1 MPEGNSL
8 WFFVYNENQK
18 KTSYYRKKEVRER
31 MRHQELIEKMTLE
44 EKAAFLTGKNEWASR
59 GYAHLG
65 IDSIT
70 FADGPSGVRRQCGE
84 GDHLGLNPSLPATCF
99 PSSATVA
106 DSWNEKLE
114 EEVGE
119 ALGQEAALADVSV
132 LLAPGLNLKRNPLC
146 GRNFEYFSEDPYLS
160 GKMAAAMI
168 RGIQKVG
175 VSACAKHFAVNS
187 QEERRM
193 ALNAV
198 LDERTL
204 REMYLTGFEIA
215 VKEGKPGAVMSSYNE
230 VNGTYANENP
240 FLLKQIL
247 RKEWGFEGFV
257 VTDWGGGNDFTEGI
271 RNGSNLQMPGCGFDS
286 ARELIRALK
295 EGRITEQ
302 EIDERVDELLTAALT
317 FPKHSAEEKHKLEG
331 QKESLYQEHHR
342 LAGRA
347 AEESMVLLKN
357 EENILPLKA
366 ETRVALIGDFAFSPR
381 YQGAGSS
388 CVNAILVETAAEE
401 IRKTELVLA
410 GAERGYLRSGKVD
423 KKREAS
429 ALKLAGE
436 ADVVLF
442 FLGLGEQEET
452 EGTDRKSINIPQ
464 NQLSLLHKIA
474 RVNPAVVAVL
484 STGSVVGTW
493 WKKDCR
499 AILHTGLSGEA
510 GAGAVMKIL
519 TGAVNP
525 SGKLTESWIWS
536 YEDTP
541 SYPCYPAKDRTL
553 EYREGIFTGY
563 RYFEKNQ
570 IPVSFPFGFGL
581 SYTTFAYRDLQV
593 ADKGISLKVK
603 NTGTVD
609 GSEIVQMYVALPE
622 SKVSRPEK
630 ELKGFVKLHLKA
642 GEEKEVRIPF
652 DDKTFRFFNERSGSW
667 EQEEGTYQILAG
679 SSSQDIRLTGEISLP
694 GLQVIERGVQMTGE
708 TLAKAGEPEMLP
720 GAKEQTDSR
729 KQRRTLDRNDPLSDM
744 RYARNPLARL
754 IIRRMKGK
762 IDKAQEKGNTPD
774 LNTLFQYNMP
784 FRAIAKMTEG
794 MVSMKMVDGLLYFVN
809 GHSLKGLGTVISGF
823 LSNQKKNREYEKILC
838 ECKSSDRKEGE

>member
-8 WFFVYNENQK
+8 WLFVYNENQK

-59 GYAHLG
+59 GYAYLG

-70 FADGPSGVRRQCGE
+70 FADGPSGVRRQCGA

-99 PSSATVA
+99 PSSATMA

-215 VKEGKPGAVMSSYNE
+215 VKEGKSGAVMSSYNE

-317 FPKHSAEEKHKLEG
+317 FSKHSAEEKHKLEG

-366 ETRVALIGDFAFSPR
+366 GTRVALIGDFAFSPR

-410 GAERGYLRSGKVD
+410 GAERGYLRSGKMD
-423 KKREAS
+423 KKRETS

-694 GLQVIERGVQMTGE
+694 GLQVKESGVQMTGE
-708 TLAKAGEPEMLP
+708 TLAKACEPETLP

>member
-1 MPEGNSL
+1 
-8 WFFVYNENQK
+8 
-18 KTSYYRKKEVRER
+18 

-366 ETRVALIGDFAFSPR
+366 GTRVALIGDFAFSPR

-423 KKREAS
+423 KKRETC

-452 EGTDRKSINIPQ
+452 EGMDRKSINIPQ
-464 NQLSLLHKIA
+464 NQLSFLHKIA

-694 GLQVIERGVQMTGE
+694 GLQVKESGVQMTGE

-754 IIRRMKGK
+754 IAGSLKKKIEKAEKKGK
-762 IDKAQEKGNTPD
+762 QPD

-784 FRAIAKMTEG
+784 FRVIAKMTEG
-794 MVSMKMVDGLLYFVN
+794 MVDMKMVDGILLVVN
-809 GHSLKGLGTVISGF
+809 GRTLQGLSKVITGF
-823 LSNQKKNREYEKILC
+823 FKNRRANREYEETLERQAGEDNQK
-838 ECKSSDRKEGE
+838 KEGET

>member
-8 WFFVYNENQK
+8 WLFVYNENQK

-70 FADGPSGVRRQCGE
+70 FADGPSGVRRQCGA

-215 VKEGKPGAVMSSYNE
+215 VKEGKPGAVMSAYNE

-317 FPKHSAEEKHKLEG
+317 FPKHSAEEKHKLKG

-366 ETRVALIGDFAFSPR
+366 GTRVALIGDFAFSPR

-423 KKREAS
+423 KKRETC

-652 DDKTFRFFNERSGSW
+652 DDKTFRFFSERSGSW

-694 GLQVIERGVQMTGE
+694 GVQVKESGVQMTGE
-708 TLAKAGEPEMLP
+708 TLAKACEPETLP

-754 IIRRMKGK
+754 IAGSLKKKIEKAEKKGK
-762 IDKAQEKGNTPD
+762 QPD

-784 FRAIAKMTEG
+784 FRAIAKMTAG
-794 MVSMKMVDGLLYFVN
+794 MVSMDMVDGIVEAAN
-809 GHSLKGLGTVISGF
+809 GHFWKGMRDIAIGF
-823 LSNQKKNREYEKILC
+823 FRNIRENKE
-838 ECKSSDRKEGE
+838 DRKRLESEGD

>member
-1 MPEGNSL
+1 M
-8 WFFVYNENQK
+8 
-18 KTSYYRKKEVRER
+18 
-31 MRHQELIEKMTLE
+31 
-44 EKAAFLTGKNEWASR
+44 
-59 GYAHLG
+59 
-65 IDSIT
+65 
-70 FADGPSGVRRQCGE
+70 
-84 GDHLGLNPSLPATCF
+84 
-99 PSSATVA
+99 
-106 DSWNEKLE
+106 
-114 EEVGE
+114 
-119 ALGQEAALADVSV
+119 
-132 LLAPGLNLKRNPLC
+132 
-146 GRNFEYFSEDPYLS
+146 
-160 GKMAAAMI
+160 
-168 RGIQKVG
+168 
-175 VSACAKHFAVNS
+175 
-187 QEERRM
+187 
-193 ALNAV
+193 
-198 LDERTL
+198 
-204 REMYLTGFEIA
+204 
-215 VKEGKPGAVMSSYNE
+215 
-230 VNGTYANENP
+230 
-240 FLLKQIL
+240 KQIL

-317 FPKHSAEEKHKLEG
+317 FPKHSAEEKHTLEG

-366 ETRVALIGDFAFSPR
+366 GTRVALIGDFAFSPR

-423 KKREAS
+423 KKRETC

-519 TGAVNP
+519 TGSVNP

-581 SYTTFAYRDLQV
+581 SYTTFVYRDLQV

-609 GSEIVQMYVALPE
+609 GNEIVQMYVALPE

-694 GLQVIERGVQMTGE
+694 GLQVKESGVQMTGE

-754 IIRRMKGK
+754 IAGSLKKKIEKAEKKGK
-762 IDKAQEKGNTPD
+762 QPD

-794 MVSMKMVDGLLYFVN
+794 MVDMKMVDGILLVVN
-809 GHSLKGLGTVISGF
+809 GRTLQGLSKVITGF
-823 LSNQKKNREYEKILC
+823 FKNRRANREYEETLERQAGEDNQK
-838 ECKSSDRKEGE
+838 KEGET

>member
-1 MPEGNSL
+1 
-8 WFFVYNENQK
+8 
-18 KTSYYRKKEVRER
+18 
-31 MRHQELIEKMTLE
+31 
-44 EKAAFLTGKNEWASR
+44 
-59 GYAHLG
+59 
-65 IDSIT
+65 
-70 FADGPSGVRRQCGE
+70 
-84 GDHLGLNPSLPATCF
+84 
-99 PSSATVA
+99 
-106 DSWNEKLE
+106 
-114 EEVGE
+114 
-119 ALGQEAALADVSV
+119 
-132 LLAPGLNLKRNPLC
+132 
-146 GRNFEYFSEDPYLS
+146 
-160 GKMAAAMI
+160 
-168 RGIQKVG
+168 
-175 VSACAKHFAVNS
+175 
-187 QEERRM
+187 
-193 ALNAV
+193 
-198 LDERTL
+198 
-204 REMYLTGFEIA
+204 
-215 VKEGKPGAVMSSYNE
+215 MSSYNE

-366 ETRVALIGDFAFSPR
+366 GTRVALIGDFAFSPR

-423 KKREAS
+423 KKRETC

-694 GLQVIERGVQMTGE
+694 GLQVKESGVQMTGE
-708 TLAKAGEPEMLP
+708 TLANACEPETLP

-754 IIRRMKGK
+754 IAGSLKKKIEKAEKKGK
-762 IDKAQEKGNTPD
+762 QPD

-784 FRAIAKMTEG
+784 FRAIAKMTAG
-794 MVSMKMVDGLLYFVN
+794 MVSMDMVDGIVEAAN
-809 GHSLKGLGTVISGF
+809 GHFWKGMRDIAIGF
-823 LSNQKKNREYEKILC
+823 FRNIREN
-838 ECKSSDRKEGE
+838 KEDWKRLESEGD

>member
-366 ETRVALIGDFAFSPR
+366 GTRVALIGDFAFSPR

-388 CVNAILVETAAEE
+388 CVNAILGETAAEE

-423 KKREAS
+423 KKRETS

-474 RVNPAVVAVL
+474 RVNPAVVALL

-694 GLQVIERGVQMTGE
+694 GVQVKESGVQMTGE
-708 TLAKAGEPEMLP
+708 TLAKACEPETLP

-754 IIRRMKGK
+754 IAGSLKKKIEKAEKKGK
-762 IDKAQEKGNTPD
+762 QPD

-784 FRAIAKMTEG
+784 FRAIAKMTAG
-794 MVSMKMVDGLLYFVN
+794 MVSMDMVDGIVEAAN
-809 GHSLKGLGTVISGF
+809 GHFWKGMRDIAIGF
-823 LSNQKKNREYEKILC
+823 FRNIRENKE
-838 ECKSSDRKEGE
+838 DRKRLESEGD

>member
-8 WFFVYNENQK
+8 WLFVYNENQK

-59 GYAHLG
+59 GYAYLG

-70 FADGPSGVRRQCGE
+70 FADGPSGVRRQCGA

-215 VKEGKPGAVMSSYNE
+215 VKEGKPGAVMSAYNE

-247 RKEWGFEGFV
+247 RKEWDFEGFV
-257 VTDWGGGNDFTEGI
+257 VTDWGGGNDFTESI

-366 ETRVALIGDFAFSPR
+366 GTRVALIGDFAFSPR

-510 GAGAVMKIL
+510 GAGVVMKIL

-630 ELKGFVKLHLKA
+630 ELKGFVKLHLIA

-652 DDKTFRFFNERSGSW
+652 DDKTFRFFSERSGSW

-694 GLQVIERGVQMTGE
+694 GVQVKESGVQMTGE
-708 TLAKAGEPEMLP
+708 TLAKACEPETLP

>member
-1 MPEGNSL
+1 
-8 WFFVYNENQK
+8 
-18 KTSYYRKKEVRER
+18 
-31 MRHQELIEKMTLE
+31 
-44 EKAAFLTGKNEWASR
+44 
-59 GYAHLG
+59 
-65 IDSIT
+65 
-70 FADGPSGVRRQCGE
+70 
-84 GDHLGLNPSLPATCF
+84 
-99 PSSATVA
+99 
-106 DSWNEKLE
+106 
-114 EEVGE
+114 
-119 ALGQEAALADVSV
+119 
-132 LLAPGLNLKRNPLC
+132 
-146 GRNFEYFSEDPYLS
+146 
-160 GKMAAAMI
+160 
-168 RGIQKVG
+168 
-175 VSACAKHFAVNS
+175 
-187 QEERRM
+187 M

-215 VKEGKPGAVMSSYNE
+215 VKEGKPGAVMSAYNE

-247 RKEWGFEGFV
+247 RKEWDFEGFV

-286 ARELIRALK
+286 ARELIGALK

-302 EIDERVDELLTAALT
+302 EIDERVDELLTAALI
-317 FPKHSAEEKHKLEG
+317 FPKRSAEEKHKLEG
-331 QKESLYQEHHR
+331 QKERLYQEHHR

-366 ETRVALIGDFAFSPR
+366 GTKVALIGDFAFSPR

-423 KKREAS
+423 KKRESS

-442 FLGLGEQEET
+442 FFGLGEQEET

-474 RVNPAVVAVL
+474 KVNPAVVAVL

-510 GAGAVMKIL
+510 GAGAVMNIL
-519 TGAVNP
+519 TGMVNP

-541 SYPCYPAKDRTL
+541 SFPFYPAKDRTL

-630 ELKGFVKLHLKA
+630 ELKGFAKLFLKA

-667 EQEEGTYQILAG
+667 EQEEGTYRILAG

-694 GLQVIERGVQMTGE
+694 GVQLKEPAVQMTGE

-720 GAKEQTDSR
+720 GAEEQIDSR

-762 IDKAQEKGNTPD
+762 IDKAQEEGNTPD

-784 FRAIAKMTEG
+784 FRTIAKMTEG

>member
-70 FADGPSGVRRQCGE
+70 FADGPSGVRRQCGA

-366 ETRVALIGDFAFSPR
+366 GTRVALIGDFAFSPR

-442 FLGLGEQEET
+442 FLGLGKQEET

-519 TGAVNP
+519 TGSVNP

-609 GSEIVQMYVALPE
+609 GNEIVQMYVALPE

-694 GLQVIERGVQMTGE
+694 GLQVKESGVQMTGE
-708 TLAKAGEPEMLP
+708 TLANACEPEMLP

>member
-1 MPEGNSL
+1 M
-8 WFFVYNENQK
+8 
-18 KTSYYRKKEVRER
+18 
-31 MRHQELIEKMTLE
+31 
-44 EKAAFLTGKNEWASR
+44 
-59 GYAHLG
+59 
-65 IDSIT
+65 
-70 FADGPSGVRRQCGE
+70 
-84 GDHLGLNPSLPATCF
+84 
-99 PSSATVA
+99 
-106 DSWNEKLE
+106 
-114 EEVGE
+114 
-119 ALGQEAALADVSV
+119 
-132 LLAPGLNLKRNPLC
+132 
-146 GRNFEYFSEDPYLS
+146 
-160 GKMAAAMI
+160 
-168 RGIQKVG
+168 
-175 VSACAKHFAVNS
+175 
-187 QEERRM
+187 
-193 ALNAV
+193 
-198 LDERTL
+198 
-204 REMYLTGFEIA
+204 
-215 VKEGKPGAVMSSYNE
+215 
-230 VNGTYANENP
+230 
-240 FLLKQIL
+240 
-247 RKEWGFEGFV
+247 
-257 VTDWGGGNDFTEGI
+257 
-271 RNGSNLQMPGCGFDS
+271 
-286 ARELIRALK
+286 
-295 EGRITEQ
+295 
-302 EIDERVDELLTAALT
+302 
-317 FPKHSAEEKHKLEG
+317 
-331 QKESLYQEHHR
+331 
-342 LAGRA
+342 
-347 AEESMVLLKN
+347 
-357 EENILPLKA
+357 
-366 ETRVALIGDFAFSPR
+366 
-381 YQGAGSS
+381 
-388 CVNAILVETAAEE
+388 
-401 IRKTELVLA
+401 
-410 GAERGYLRSGKVD
+410 
-423 KKREAS
+423 
-429 ALKLAGE
+429 
-436 ADVVLF
+436 
-442 FLGLGEQEET
+442 
-452 EGTDRKSINIPQ
+452 
-464 NQLSLLHKIA
+464 
-474 RVNPAVVAVL
+474 
-484 STGSVVGTW
+484 
-493 WKKDCR
+493 
-499 AILHTGLSGEA
+499 
-510 GAGAVMKIL
+510 MKIL

-630 ELKGFVKLHLKA
+630 ELKGFVKLHLIA

-652 DDKTFRFFNERSGSW
+652 DDKTFRFFSERSGSW

-694 GLQVIERGVQMTGE
+694 GVQVKESGVQMTGE
-708 TLAKAGEPEMLP
+708 TLAKACEPETLP

>member
-366 ETRVALIGDFAFSPR
+366 GTRVALIGDFAFSPR

-423 KKREAS
+423 KKRETC

-452 EGTDRKSINIPQ
+452 EGMDRKSINIPQ

-474 RVNPAVVAVL
+474 RVNPAVVALL

-499 AILHTGLSGEA
+499 AILHTGLSGET

-694 GLQVIERGVQMTGE
+694 GLQVKESGVQMTGE
-708 TLAKAGEPEMLP
+708 TLANACEPETLP

-744 RYARNPLARL
+744 RYAINPLARL

>member
-99 PSSATVA
+99 PSSATMA

-215 VKEGKPGAVMSSYNE
+215 VKEGKPGAVMSAYNE

-347 AEESMVLLKN
+347 AEENMVLLKN

-366 ETRVALIGDFAFSPR
+366 GTRVALIGDFAFSPR

-423 KKREAS
+423 KKRETS

-474 RVNPAVVAVL
+474 RVNPAVVALL

-541 SYPCYPAKDRTL
+541 SYPCYPARDRTL

-609 GSEIVQMYVALPE
+609 GSEIVQMYVALTE

-652 DDKTFRFFNERSGSW
+652 DDKTFRFFSERSGSW

-694 GLQVIERGVQMTGE
+694 GVQVKESGVQMTGE
-708 TLAKAGEPEMLP
+708 TLAKACEPETLP

-754 IIRRMKGK
+754 IAGSLKKKIEKAEKKGK
-762 IDKAQEKGNTPD
+762 QPD

-784 FRAIAKMTEG
+784 FRAIAKMTAG
-794 MVSMKMVDGLLYFVN
+794 MVSMDMVDGIVEAAN
-809 GHSLKGLGTVISGF
+809 GHFWKGMRDIAIGF
-823 LSNQKKNREYEKILC
+823 FRNIRENKE
-838 ECKSSDRKEGE
+838 DRKRLESEGD

>member
-1 MPEGNSL
+1 M
-8 WFFVYNENQK
+8 
-18 KTSYYRKKEVRER
+18 
-31 MRHQELIEKMTLE
+31 
-44 EKAAFLTGKNEWASR
+44 
-59 GYAHLG
+59 
-65 IDSIT
+65 
-70 FADGPSGVRRQCGE
+70 
-84 GDHLGLNPSLPATCF
+84 
-99 PSSATVA
+99 
-106 DSWNEKLE
+106 
-114 EEVGE
+114 
-119 ALGQEAALADVSV
+119 
-132 LLAPGLNLKRNPLC
+132 
-146 GRNFEYFSEDPYLS
+146 
-160 GKMAAAMI
+160 
-168 RGIQKVG
+168 
-175 VSACAKHFAVNS
+175 
-187 QEERRM
+187 
-193 ALNAV
+193 
-198 LDERTL
+198 
-204 REMYLTGFEIA
+204 
-215 VKEGKPGAVMSSYNE
+215 
-230 VNGTYANENP
+230 
-240 FLLKQIL
+240 
-247 RKEWGFEGFV
+247 
-257 VTDWGGGNDFTEGI
+257 
-271 RNGSNLQMPGCGFDS
+271 
-286 ARELIRALK
+286 
-295 EGRITEQ
+295 
-302 EIDERVDELLTAALT
+302 
-317 FPKHSAEEKHKLEG
+317 
-331 QKESLYQEHHR
+331 
-342 LAGRA
+342 
-347 AEESMVLLKN
+347 LLKN

-366 ETRVALIGDFAFSPR
+366 GTRVALIGDFAFSPR

-423 KKREAS
+423 KKRETS

-474 RVNPAVVAVL
+474 RVNPAVVALL

-570 IPVSFPFGFGL
+570 IPVSFPFGFGI

-694 GLQVIERGVQMTGE
+694 GLQVKESGVQMTGE

>member
-366 ETRVALIGDFAFSPR
+366 GTRVA
-381 YQGAGSS
+381 
-388 CVNAILVETAAEE
+388 VNDEVA
-401 IRKTELVLA
+401 
-410 GAERGYLRSGKVD
+410 
-423 KKREAS
+423 
-429 ALKLAGE
+429 
-436 ADVVLF
+436 
-442 FLGLGEQEET
+442 
-452 EGTDRKSINIPQ
+452 
-464 NQLSLLHKIA
+464 KI
-474 RVNPAVVAVL
+474 
-484 STGSVVGTW
+484 
-493 WKKDCR
+493 
-499 AILHTGLSGEA
+499 I
-510 GAGAVMKIL
+510 
-519 TGAVNP
+519 
-525 SGKLTESWIWS
+525 
-536 YEDTP
+536 
-541 SYPCYPAKDRTL
+541 
-553 EYREGIFTGY
+553 
-563 RYFEKNQ
+563 
-570 IPVSFPFGFGL
+570 
-581 SYTTFAYRDLQV
+581 
-593 ADKGISLKVK
+593 
-603 NTGTVD
+603 
-609 GSEIVQMYVALPE
+609 EIVAADTVRL
-622 SKVSRPEK
+622 
-630 ELKGFVKLHLKA
+630 LKK
-642 GEEKEVRIPF
+642 
-652 DDKTFRFFNERSGSW
+652 
-667 EQEEGTYQILAG
+667 
-679 SSSQDIRLTGEISLP
+679 
-694 GLQVIERGVQMTGE
+694 
-708 TLAKAGEPEMLP
+708 
-720 GAKEQTDSR
+720 
-729 KQRRTLDRNDPLSDM
+729 
-744 RYARNPLARL
+744 
-754 IIRRMKGK
+754 
-762 IDKAQEKGNTPD
+762 
-774 LNTLFQYNMP
+774 
-784 FRAIAKMTEG
+784 
-794 MVSMKMVDGLLYFVN
+794 
-809 GHSLKGLGTVISGF
+809 
-823 LSNQKKNREYEKILC
+823 
-838 ECKSSDRKEGE
+838 

>member
-317 FPKHSAEEKHKLEG
+317 FPKHSAEEKHTLEG

-366 ETRVALIGDFAFSPR
+366 GTRVALIGDFAFSPR

-474 RVNPAVVAVL
+474 RVNPAVVALL

-694 GLQVIERGVQMTGE
+694 GLQVKESGVQMTGE
-708 TLAKAGEPEMLP
+708 TLAKAGEPETLP

>member
-8 WFFVYNENQK
+8 WLFVYNENQK

-99 PSSATVA
+99 PSSATMA

-215 VKEGKPGAVMSSYNE
+215 VKEGKPGAVMSAYNE

-366 ETRVALIGDFAFSPR
+366 GTRVALIGDFAFSPR

-423 KKREAS
+423 KKRETC

-652 DDKTFRFFNERSGSW
+652 DDKTFRFFSERSGSW
-667 EQEEGTYQILAG
+667 EQEEGTYQSLAG

-694 GLQVIERGVQMTGE
+694 GLQVKESGVQMTGE
-708 TLAKAGEPEMLP
+708 TLAKACEPETLP

-754 IIRRMKGK
+754 IAGSLKKKIEKAEKKGK
-762 IDKAQEKGNTPD
+762 QPD

-784 FRAIAKMTEG
+784 FRAIAKMTAG
-794 MVSMKMVDGLLYFVN
+794 MVSMDMVDGIVEAAN
-809 GHSLKGLGTVISGF
+809 GHFWKGMRDIAIGF
-823 LSNQKKNREYEKILC
+823 FRNIRENKE
-838 ECKSSDRKEGE
+838 DRKRLESEGD

>member
-99 PSSATVA
+99 PSSATMA

-215 VKEGKPGAVMSSYNE
+215 VKEGKPGAVMSAYNE

-347 AEESMVLLKN
+347 AEENMVLLKN

-366 ETRVALIGDFAFSPR
+366 GTRVALIGDFAFSPR

-423 KKREAS
+423 KKRETS

-474 RVNPAVVAVL
+474 RVNPAVVALL

-541 SYPCYPAKDRTL
+541 SYPCYPARDRTL

-652 DDKTFRFFNERSGSW
+652 DDKTFRFFSERSGSW

-694 GLQVIERGVQMTGE
+694 GVQVKESGVQMTGE
-708 TLAKAGEPEMLP
+708 TLAKACEPETLP

-754 IIRRMKGK
+754 IAGSLKKKIEKAEKKGK
-762 IDKAQEKGNTPD
+762 QPD

-784 FRAIAKMTEG
+784 FRAIAKMTAG
-794 MVSMKMVDGLLYFVN
+794 MVSMDMVDGIVEAAN
-809 GHSLKGLGTVISGF
+809 GHFWKGMRDIAIGF
-823 LSNQKKNREYEKILC
+823 FRNIRENKE
-838 ECKSSDRKEGE
+838 DRKRLESEGD

>member
-1 MPEGNSL
+1 
-8 WFFVYNENQK
+8 
-18 KTSYYRKKEVRER
+18 
-31 MRHQELIEKMTLE
+31 
-44 EKAAFLTGKNEWASR
+44 
-59 GYAHLG
+59 
-65 IDSIT
+65 
-70 FADGPSGVRRQCGE
+70 
-84 GDHLGLNPSLPATCF
+84 
-99 PSSATVA
+99 
-106 DSWNEKLE
+106 
-114 EEVGE
+114 
-119 ALGQEAALADVSV
+119 
-132 LLAPGLNLKRNPLC
+132 
-146 GRNFEYFSEDPYLS
+146 
-160 GKMAAAMI
+160 
-168 RGIQKVG
+168 
-175 VSACAKHFAVNS
+175 
-187 QEERRM
+187 
-193 ALNAV
+193 
-198 LDERTL
+198 
-204 REMYLTGFEIA
+204 
-215 VKEGKPGAVMSSYNE
+215 
-230 VNGTYANENP
+230 
-240 FLLKQIL
+240 
-247 RKEWGFEGFV
+247 
-257 VTDWGGGNDFTEGI
+257 
-271 RNGSNLQMPGCGFDS
+271 
-286 ARELIRALK
+286 
-295 EGRITEQ
+295 
-302 EIDERVDELLTAALT
+302 
-317 FPKHSAEEKHKLEG
+317 
-331 QKESLYQEHHR
+331 
-342 LAGRA
+342 
-347 AEESMVLLKN
+347 
-357 EENILPLKA
+357 
-366 ETRVALIGDFAFSPR
+366 
-381 YQGAGSS
+381 
-388 CVNAILVETAAEE
+388 
-401 IRKTELVLA
+401 
-410 GAERGYLRSGKVD
+410 VD
-423 KKREAS
+423 KKRETS

-694 GLQVIERGVQMTGE
+694 GLQVKESGVQMTGE
-708 TLAKAGEPEMLP
+708 TLANACEPETLP

-754 IIRRMKGK
+754 IAGSLKKK
-762 IDKAQEKGNTPD
+762 IEKAEKKEKQPD

-794 MVSMKMVDGLLYFVN
+794 MVDMKMVDGILLVVN
-809 GHSLKGLGTVISGF
+809 GRTLQGLSKVITGF
-823 LSNQKKNREYEKILC
+823 FKNRRANREYEETLERQAGEDNQK
-838 ECKSSDRKEGE
+838 KEGET

>member
-1 MPEGNSL
+1 
-8 WFFVYNENQK
+8 
-18 KTSYYRKKEVRER
+18 

-215 VKEGKPGAVMSSYNE
+215 VKEGKPGAVMSAYNE

-257 VTDWGGGNDFTEGI
+257 VTDWGGDNDFTEGI

-286 ARELIRALK
+286 ARELVGALK

-317 FPKHSAEEKHKLEG
+317 YQKRSAEEKHKLEG

-366 ETRVALIGDFAFSPR
+366 GTRVALIGDFAFSPR

-388 CVNAILVETAAEE
+388 CVNAILVETVAEE
-401 IRKTELVLA
+401 IQKTELVLA
-410 GAERGYLRSGKVD
+410 GAERGYLRNGKVD

-464 NQLSLLHKIA
+464 NQLSLLHKITK
-474 RVNPAVVAVL
+474 VNPAVVAVL

-499 AILHTGLSGEA
+499 AILHTGLSGET

-609 GSEIVQMYVALPE
+609 GSEIVQMYVTLPE

-694 GLQVIERGVQMTGE
+694 GLQVKESGVQMTGE

-754 IIRRMKGK
+754 IAGSLKKKIEKAEKKGK
-762 IDKAQEKGNTPD
+762 QPD

-794 MVSMKMVDGLLYFVN
+794 MVDMKMVDGILLVVN
-809 GHSLKGLGTVISGF
+809 GRTLQGLSKVITGF
-823 LSNQKKNREYEKILC
+823 FKNRRANREYEETLERQAGEDNQK
-838 ECKSSDRKEGE
+838 KEGET

>member
-193 ALNAV
+193 ALNAA

-215 VKEGKPGAVMSSYNE
+215 VKEGKPGAVMSAYNE

-366 ETRVALIGDFAFSPR
+366 GTRVALIGDFAFSPR

-410 GAERGYLRSGKVD
+410 GAERGYLRSGKMD
-423 KKREAS
+423 KKRETS

-519 TGAVNP
+519 TGSVNP

-694 GLQVIERGVQMTGE
+694 GVQVKESGVQMTGE
-708 TLAKAGEPEMLP
+708 TLAKACEPETLP

-754 IIRRMKGK
+754 IAGSLKKKIEKAEKKGK
-762 IDKAQEKGNTPD
+762 QPD

-784 FRAIAKMTEG
+784 FRAIAKMTAG
-794 MVSMKMVDGLLYFVN
+794 MVSMDMVDGIVEAAN
-809 GHSLKGLGTVISGF
+809 GHFWKGMRDIAIGF
-823 LSNQKKNREYEKILC
+823 FRNIREN
-838 ECKSSDRKEGE
+838 KEDWKRLESEGD

>member
-8 WFFVYNENQK
+8 WLFVYNENQK

-59 GYAHLG
+59 GYAYLG

-70 FADGPSGVRRQCGE
+70 FADGPSGVRRQCGA

-99 PSSATVA
+99 PSSATMA

-215 VKEGKPGAVMSSYNE
+215 VKEGKPGAVMSAYNE

-317 FPKHSAEEKHKLEG
+317 FPKHSAEEKHKLKG

-366 ETRVALIGDFAFSPR
+366 GTRVALIGDFAFSPR

-410 GAERGYLRSGKVD
+410 GAERGYLRSGKMD
-423 KKREAS
+423 KKRETS

-581 SYTTFAYRDLQV
+581 SYTTFDYRDLQV

-652 DDKTFRFFNERSGSW
+652 DDKTFRFFSERSGSW

-694 GLQVIERGVQMTGE
+694 GVQVKESGVQMTGE
-708 TLAKAGEPEMLP
+708 TLAKACESETLP

>member
-366 ETRVALIGDFAFSPR
+366 GTRVALIGDFAFSPR

-436 ADVVLF
+436 VDVVLF

-464 NQLSLLHKIA
+464 NQLLLLHKIA

-519 TGAVNP
+519 TGVVNP

-694 GLQVIERGVQMTGE
+694 GLQVKESGVQMTGE
-708 TLAKAGEPEMLP
+708 TLANACEPETLP

-729 KQRRTLDRNDPLSDM
+729 KQRRTLERNDPLSDM
-744 RYARNPLARL
+744 CYARNPLARL

>member
-215 VKEGKPGAVMSSYNE
+215 VKEGKPGAIMSSYNE

-366 ETRVALIGDFAFSPR
+366 GTRVALIGDFAFSPR

-474 RVNPAVVAVL
+474 RVNPAVVALL

-499 AILHTGLSGEA
+499 AILHTGLSGES

-519 TGAVNP
+519 TGVVNP

-622 SKVSRPEK
+622 SKVSRQEK

-642 GEEKEVRIPF
+642 GEEKEARIPF

-694 GLQVIERGVQMTGE
+694 GLQVKESGVQMTGE

>member
-1 MPEGNSL
+1 
-8 WFFVYNENQK
+8 
-18 KTSYYRKKEVRER
+18 

-44 EKAAFLTGKNEWASR
+44 EKAAFLTGRNEWASR
-59 GYAHLG
+59 GYAHLE
-65 IDSIT
+65 IDSII

-99 PSSATVA
+99 PSSATMA
-106 DSWNEKLE
+106 NSWDEKLE
-114 EEVGE
+114 EEAGE
-119 ALGQEAALADVSV
+119 ALGQEAALAGVSV

-168 RGIQKVG
+168 RGIQKAG

-215 VKEGKPGAVMSSYNE
+215 VKEGKPGAVMSAYNE
-230 VNGTYANENP
+230 VNGIYANENP

-286 ARELIRALK
+286 ARELIRAFK
-295 EGRITEQ
+295 EGRIAKQ

-317 FPKHSAEEKHKLEG
+317 FPKRSAEEKHKLEG
-331 QKESLYQEHHR
+331 QKESLYEEHHR

-347 AEESMVLLKN
+347 AEESIVLLKN

-366 ETRVALIGDFAFSPR
+366 GTRVALIGDFAFSPR

-388 CVNAILVETAAEE
+388 CVNAILVETTAEE
-401 IRKTELVLA
+401 IRKTELVLV
-410 GAERGYLRSGKVD
+410 GAERGYQRSGKTD

-429 ALKLAGE
+429 ALKLVGE
-436 ADVVLF
+436 ADTVLF

-474 RVNPAVVAVL
+474 KVNPAVVAVL

-493 WKKDCR
+493 WKKDCK
-499 AILHTGLSGEA
+499 AILHTGLAGEA
-510 GAGAVMKIL
+510 GAGAVIKIL

-541 SYPCYPAKDRTL
+541 SYPCYPAKERTL

-563 RYFEKNQ
+563 RYFEKKQ

-581 SYTTFAYRDLQV
+581 SYTTFSYSDLQV
-593 ADKGISLKVK
+593 TEREIRLKVK
-603 NTGTVD
+603 NTGTMD

-622 SKVSRPEK
+622 GRIIRPEK
-630 ELKGFVKLHLKA
+630 ELKGFTKLFLKA
-642 GEEKEVRIPF
+642 GEEKEARVSF
-652 DDKTFRFFNERSGSW
+652 DDKTFRFFNEGSGSW
-667 EQEEGTYQILAG
+667 EQEEGTYRILVG
-679 SSSQDIRLTGEISLP
+679 SSSQDIRLTGEIFLP
-694 GLQVIERGVQMTGE
+694 GIQMKEVRMPGE
-708 TLAKAGEPEMLP
+708 ALEGMKGAGSQATQNHGEAKAGNSEMLP
-720 GAKEQTDSR
+720 GTEEQSGTR
-729 KQRRTLDRNDPLSDM
+729 KLRKILGRNDPLSDM

-754 IIRRMKGK
+754 IAGSLKKKIEKAEKKGK
-762 IDKAQEKGNTPD
+762 QPD

-794 MVSMKMVDGLLYFVN
+794 MVDMEMVDGLIELVN
-809 GHSLKGLGTVISGF
+809 GRFLKGIEKIVIGF
-823 LSNQKKNREYEKILC
+823 FKNNRENKKALKRLESEESK
-838 ECKSSDRKEGE
+838 

>member
-8 WFFVYNENQK
+8 WLFVYNENQK

-70 FADGPSGVRRQCGE
+70 FADGPSGVRRQCGA

-215 VKEGKPGAVMSSYNE
+215 VKEGKPGAVMSAYNE

-286 ARELIRALK
+286 VRELIRALK

-317 FPKHSAEEKHKLEG
+317 FPKHSAEEKHKLKG

-366 ETRVALIGDFAFSPR
+366 GTRVALIGDFAFSPR

-423 KKREAS
+423 KKRETC

-652 DDKTFRFFNERSGSW
+652 DDKTFRFFSERSGSW

-694 GLQVIERGVQMTGE
+694 GVQVKESGVQMTGE
-708 TLAKAGEPEMLP
+708 TLAKACEPETLP

-754 IIRRMKGK
+754 IAGSLKKKIEKAEKKGK
-762 IDKAQEKGNTPD
+762 QPD

-784 FRAIAKMTEG
+784 FRAIAKMTAG
-794 MVSMKMVDGLLYFVN
+794 MVSMDMVDGIVEAAN
-809 GHSLKGLGTVISGF
+809 GHFWKGMRDIAIGF
-823 LSNQKKNREYEKILC
+823 FRNIRENKE
-838 ECKSSDRKEGE
+838 DRKRLESEGD

>member
-146 GRNFEYFSEDPYLS
+146 GRNFEYFAEDPYLS

-366 ETRVALIGDFAFSPR
+366 GTRVALIGDFAFSPR

-474 RVNPAVVAVL
+474 RVNPAVVALL

-519 TGAVNP
+519 TGVVNP

-694 GLQVIERGVQMTGE
+694 GLQVKESGVQMTGE

>member
-1 MPEGNSL
+1 M
-8 WFFVYNENQK
+8 
-18 KTSYYRKKEVRER
+18 
-31 MRHQELIEKMTLE
+31 
-44 EKAAFLTGKNEWASR
+44 
-59 GYAHLG
+59 
-65 IDSIT
+65 
-70 FADGPSGVRRQCGE
+70 
-84 GDHLGLNPSLPATCF
+84 
-99 PSSATVA
+99 
-106 DSWNEKLE
+106 
-114 EEVGE
+114 
-119 ALGQEAALADVSV
+119 
-132 LLAPGLNLKRNPLC
+132 
-146 GRNFEYFSEDPYLS
+146 
-160 GKMAAAMI
+160 
-168 RGIQKVG
+168 
-175 VSACAKHFAVNS
+175 
-187 QEERRM
+187 
-193 ALNAV
+193 
-198 LDERTL
+198 
-204 REMYLTGFEIA
+204 
-215 VKEGKPGAVMSSYNE
+215 
-230 VNGTYANENP
+230 
-240 FLLKQIL
+240 
-247 RKEWGFEGFV
+247 
-257 VTDWGGGNDFTEGI
+257 
-271 RNGSNLQMPGCGFDS
+271 
-286 ARELIRALK
+286 
-295 EGRITEQ
+295 
-302 EIDERVDELLTAALT
+302 DELLTAALT

-357 EENILPLKA
+357 EENILPLKTG
-366 ETRVALIGDFAFSPR
+366 TRVALIGDFAFSPR

-410 GAERGYLRSGKVD
+410 GAECGYLRSGKVD
-423 KKREAS
+423 KKRETS

-484 STGSVVGTW
+484 SSGSVVGTW
-493 WKKDCR
+493 WKKDCQ
-499 AILHTGLSGEA
+499 AILLTGLSGEA

-519 TGAVNP
+519 TGVVNP

-541 SYPCYPAKDRTL
+541 SFPCYPAKDRTL

-630 ELKGFVKLHLKA
+630 ELKGFVKLYLKA

-694 GLQVIERGVQMTGE
+694 GLQVKESGVQMTGE

-754 IIRRMKGK
+754 IAGSLKKKIEKAEKKGK
-762 IDKAQEKGNTPD
+762 QPD

-794 MVSMKMVDGLLYFVN
+794 MVDMKMVDGILLVVN
-809 GHSLKGLGTVISGF
+809 GRTLQGLSKVITGF
-823 LSNQKKNREYEKILC
+823 FKNRRANREYEETLERQTGEDNQK
-838 ECKSSDRKEGE
+838 KEGET

>member
-70 FADGPSGVRRQCGE
+70 FADGPSGVRRQCGA

-215 VKEGKPGAVMSSYNE
+215 VKEGKPGAVMSAYNE

-366 ETRVALIGDFAFSPR
+366 GTRVALIGDFAFSPR

-423 KKREAS
+423 KKRETS

-493 WKKDCR
+493 WRKDCR

-679 SSSQDIRLTGEISLP
+679 SSSQDIRLNGEISLP
-694 GLQVIERGVQMTGE
+694 GLQVKESGVQMTGE
-708 TLAKAGEPEMLP
+708 TLAKAGEPETLP

-754 IIRRMKGK
+754 IAGSLKKKIEKAEKKGK
-762 IDKAQEKGNTPD
+762 QPD

-784 FRAIAKMTEG
+784 FRAIAKMTAG
-794 MVSMKMVDGLLYFVN
+794 MVSMDMVDGIVEAAN
-809 GHSLKGLGTVISGF
+809 GHFWKGMRDIAIGF
-823 LSNQKKNREYEKILC
+823 FRNIRENKE
-838 ECKSSDRKEGE
+838 DRKRLESEGD

>member
-8 WFFVYNENQK
+8 WLFVYNENQK

-99 PSSATVA
+99 PSSATMA

-215 VKEGKPGAVMSSYNE
+215 VKEGKPGAVMSAYNE

-366 ETRVALIGDFAFSPR
+366 GTRVALIGDFAFSPR

-652 DDKTFRFFNERSGSW
+652 DDKTFRFFSERSGSW
-667 EQEEGTYQILAG
+667 EQEEGTYQSLAG

-694 GLQVIERGVQMTGE
+694 GVQVKESGVQMTGE
-708 TLAKAGEPEMLP
+708 TLAKACEPETLP

-754 IIRRMKGK
+754 IAGSLKKKIEKAEKKGK
-762 IDKAQEKGNTPD
+762 QPD

-784 FRAIAKMTEG
+784 FRAIAKMTAG
-794 MVSMKMVDGLLYFVN
+794 MVSMDMVDGIVEAAN
-809 GHSLKGLGTVISGF
+809 GHFWKGMRDIAIGF
-823 LSNQKKNREYEKILC
+823 FRNIREN
-838 ECKSSDRKEGE
+838 KEDWKRLESEGD

>member
-99 PSSATVA
+99 PSSATMA

-215 VKEGKPGAVMSSYNE
+215 VKEGKPGAVMSAYNE

-347 AEESMVLLKN
+347 AEENMVLLKN

-366 ETRVALIGDFAFSPR
+366 GTRVALIGDFAFSPR

-423 KKREAS
+423 KKRETS

-474 RVNPAVVAVL
+474 RVNPAVVALL

-541 SYPCYPAKDRTL
+541 SYPCYPARDRTL

-652 DDKTFRFFNERSGSW
+652 DDKTFRFFSERSGSW

-694 GLQVIERGVQMTGE
+694 GVQVKESGVQMTGE
-708 TLAKAGEPEMLP
+708 TLAKACEPETLP

-754 IIRRMKGK
+754 IAGSLKKKIEKAEKKGK
-762 IDKAQEKGNTPD
+762 QPD

-784 FRAIAKMTEG
+784 FRAIAKMTAG
-794 MVSMKMVDGLLYFVN
+794 TVSMDMVDGIVEAAN
-809 GHSLKGLGTVISGF
+809 GHFWKGMRDIAIGF
-823 LSNQKKNREYEKILC
+823 FRNIRENKE
-838 ECKSSDRKEGE
+838 DRKRLESEGD

>member
-8 WFFVYNENQK
+8 WLFVYNENQK

-59 GYAHLG
+59 GYAYLG

-70 FADGPSGVRRQCGE
+70 FADGPSGVRRQCGA

-99 PSSATVA
+99 PSSATMA

-215 VKEGKPGAVMSSYNE
+215 VKEGKPGAVMSAYNE

-317 FPKHSAEEKHKLEG
+317 FPKHSAEEKHKLKG

-366 ETRVALIGDFAFSPR
+366 GTRVALIGDFAFSPR

-630 ELKGFVKLHLKA
+630 ELKGFVKLHLIA

-652 DDKTFRFFNERSGSW
+652 DDKTFRFFSERSGSW

-694 GLQVIERGVQMTGE
+694 GVQVKESGVQMTGE
-708 TLAKAGEPEMLP
+708 TLAKACEPETLP

>member
-59 GYAHLG
+59 GYAYLG

-70 FADGPSGVRRQCGE
+70 FADGPSGVRRQCGA

-99 PSSATVA
+99 PSSATMA

-215 VKEGKPGAVMSSYNE
+215 VKEGKSGAVMSSYNE

-366 ETRVALIGDFAFSPR
+366 GTRVALIGDFAFSPR

-410 GAERGYLRSGKVD
+410 GAERGYLRSGKMD
-423 KKREAS
+423 KKRETS

-581 SYTTFAYRDLQV
+581 SYTTFTYRDLQV

-630 ELKGFVKLHLKA
+630 ELKGFVKFHLKA

-652 DDKTFRFFNERSGSW
+652 DDKTFRFFSERSGSW

-694 GLQVIERGVQMTGE
+694 GLQVKESGVQMTGE
-708 TLAKAGEPEMLP
+708 TLAKACEPETLP

-754 IIRRMKGK
+754 IAGSLKKKIEKAEKKGK
-762 IDKAQEKGNTPD
+762 QPD

-784 FRAIAKMTEG
+784 FRAIAKMTAG
-794 MVSMKMVDGLLYFVN
+794 MVSMDMVDGIVEAAN
-809 GHSLKGLGTVISGF
+809 GHFWKGMRDIAIGF
-823 LSNQKKNREYEKILC
+823 FRNIRENKE
-838 ECKSSDRKEGE
+838 DRKRLESEGD